1 MIILVFFDWSA
12 SGKELKRWN
21 KEFKEACEARG
32 MTFKGLYGPMGQKF
46 NFTWII
52 ESDSV
57 DKFIETTTAVT
68 RPPAMTHYIIEVLI
82 PQNLDE

>member
-1 MIILVFFDWSA
+1 MILLVFFDWSA

-21 KEFKEACEARG
+21 HQFKEACEAHG

-57 DKFIETTTAVT
+57 DKFIETMKSIS
-68 RPPAMTHYIIEVLI
+68 RPPAMTHYSTEVLI
-82 PQNLDE
+82 PQVLDE

>member
-12 SGKELKRWN
+12 TGKELKRWN
-21 KEFKEACEARG
+21 NTFKEACEKHG
-32 MTFKGLYGPMGQKF
+32 MTYKGLYGPMGQKF

-57 DKFIETTTAVT
+57 DKFIETTKSVS

-82 PQNLDE
+82 PQVLDE

>member
-12 SGKELKRWN
+12 TGKELKRWN
-21 KEFKEACEARG
+21 NTFKEACEKHG
-32 MTFKGLYGPMGQKF
+32 MTYKGLYGPMGQKF

-57 DKFIETTTAVT
+57 DKFIEATKSVS
-68 RPPAMTHYIIEVLI
+68 RPPAMTHYITEVLL
-82 PQNLDE
+82 PQKLDE

>member
-12 SGKELKRWN
+12 SVKELKIWN
-21 KEFKEACEARG
+21 GQFKEACEERG

-46 NFTWII
+46 NYTWII

-57 DKFIETTTAVT
+57 DKFIETTSAVN
-68 RPPAMTHYIIEVLI
+68 RPAAMTHYIIEVLI

>member
-1 MIILVFFDWSA
+1 MIILVFFDWS
-12 SGKELKRWN
+12 SSVKELKSWN
-21 KEFKEACEARG
+21 SQFKEACEERG

-46 NFTWII
+46 NYTWII

-57 DKFIETTTAVT
+57 DKFIETTSAVN
-68 RPPAMTHYIIEVLI
+68 RPAAMTHYIIEVLI